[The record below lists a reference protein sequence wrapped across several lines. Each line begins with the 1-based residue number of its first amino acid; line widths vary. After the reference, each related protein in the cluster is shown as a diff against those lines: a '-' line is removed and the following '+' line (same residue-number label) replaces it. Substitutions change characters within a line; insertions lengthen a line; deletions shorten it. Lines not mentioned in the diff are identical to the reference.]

1 MIEQAE
7 ITRVMQ
13 TTGKVRGVVFKTDEQ
28 YIVSKK
34 GKEGLRQVEEQIE
47 AWGQSLKYGEIKNT
61 EWLPV
66 GLRVVSIL
74 GAKEAFSWGEK
85 EIFDMGHS
93 APQYS
98 FMVKFLMRYFL
109 ALEQTYKKSSEYW
122 PAHYTVGGLDAP
134 DFNEKEKYLVLRL
147 RDFEVHPALC
157 PYYAGYFLRIAK
169 LSSSYPN
176 MRVEE
181 HACPYKGGDA
191 HEFVLS
197 WD

>member
-1 MIEQAE
+1 MIEPAE
-7 ITRVMQ
+7 IARIMQ
-13 TTGKVRGVVFKTDEQ
+13 IEGKVRGVVFKTDEQ
-28 YIVSKK
+28 YIVSEK
-34 GKEGLRQVEEQIE
+34 GEEGLLKMEEQAR
-47 AWGQSLKYGEIKNT
+47 AWGHPLDYKKIKNT

-66 GLRVVSIL
+66 GLRALSIL
-74 GAKEAFSWGEK
+74 AAKEAFAWGAK
-85 EIFDMGHS
+85 EIFDMGYA

-122 PAHYTVGGLDAP
+122 PTHYTTGELAAP

-147 RDFEVHPALC
+147 RDFNVHPALC

-176 MRVEE
+176 MRVKER
-181 HACPYKGGDA
+181 ACSFQEGDA